1 MHVSYQTGDQRA
13 LSRMIQKAQEINGRS
28 VQVGVFDGDHAWL
41 AGIHEYGCTITP
53 KNGGYLTV
61 PLTKAAASNQAKNFV
76 GTFVYTSK
84 NGNKFIAWERGGK
97 LELLFWLTKS
107 VTIPERSF
115 LRSGFDSC
123 HMEVVD
129 GIGNALGSYLVSRQ
143 HVETILK
150 MCGKQLASQ
159 IKKYA
164 RELKDPP
171 KSKITI
177 SASGKSNPL
186 IQTGEMINSITYRID
201 GEGGE

>member
-1 MHVSYQTGDQRA
+1 M
-13 LSRMIQKAQEINGRS
+13 
-28 VQVGVFDGDHAWL
+28 GVFDGDHAWL

-84 NGNKFIAWERGGK
+84 SGNKFIAWERGGK

-123 HMEVVD
+123 HVEVID
-129 GIGNALGSYLVSRQ
+129 GIENALGDYLVSRQ
-143 HVETILK
+143 HAETILK
-150 MCGKQLASQ
+150 TCGKQLASQ

-164 RELKDPP
+164 RNLKDPP

-177 SASGKSNPL
+177 STSGKSNPL
-186 IQTGEMINSITYRID
+186 NQTGEMISSITYRID
-201 GEGGE
+201 GEGSE